1 MSPDRHSRD
10 DRLGS
15 YRDATGFLE
24 SLVRTPPRTQFERE
38 RLGLSP
44 IEALLERIGNP
55 QRRLPA
61 IHITG
66 SQGKG
71 STALHAE
78 ALLTAAGLRVGT
90 FTSPHLEVWN
100 ERIRVEG
107 APVDDA
113 VFVEAL
119 ERVRCPITELHRVD
133 ADTAPAFFDALVG
146 AAFTVFDDASV
157 DIAVVEA
164 GIGARLDPTRVCRAV
179 ATCVTGV
186 ELEHTDRLGPTI
198 ADIAREKAAIGRPSV
213 PLVVGS
219 VPEAAQ
225 EVLER
230 EAARVGA
237 PLLRLGRDFTVR
249 HDVAP
254 PARGTT
260 GNDPCRDGSR
270 GGEGTGRRVVG
281 SGPEGTA
288 EGSLTGTVRAE
299 VTVAGR
305 TIAFRL
311 RHPGRH
317 MIENAAL
324 ALALAN
330 EAGALNRLDDSA
342 AGAALES
349 TVLPGRAEVL
359 RERPLVIADG
369 AHTPAA
375 VKALLSVLGAVD
387 TSRLVVVVSATRG
400 KDVARMLSP
409 LVRYADTVIATTAE
423 ASRSLPSTQ
432 LARILETIDRR
443 ASIIDVDT
451 PADAIR
457 VAVRVAGSDGAVCVT
472 GSMYVAGAARRML
485 ASV

>member
-1 MSPDRHSRD
+1 MSPARHLRD
-10 DRLGS
+10 DRLRS
-15 YRDATGFLE
+15 YGDATDFLE
-24 SLVRTPPRTQFERE
+24 SLVRTPARTQCERE

-44 IEALLERIGNP
+44 VEGLLERIDNP

-71 STALHAE
+71 STALQTE

-90 FTSPHLEVWN
+90 FTSPHLELWN

-107 APVDDA
+107 APIDDA
-113 VFVEAL
+113 AFVGAL
-119 ERVRCPITELHRVD
+119 ERVRPPIAALHRAD
-133 ADTAPAFFDALVG
+133 ADAAPAFFDALVG

-186 ELEHTDRLGPTI
+186 ELEHTDRLGSTI
-198 ADIAREKAAIGRPSV
+198 AEIAREKAAIARPGV
-213 PLVVGS
+213 PLVAGS

-230 EAARVGA
+230 EAARTGA

-249 HDVAP
+249 RDVAS

-281 SGPEGTA
+281 SGPGGTV

-299 VTVAGR
+299 VTIAGR

-311 RHPGRH
+311 RQPGGH

-342 AGAALES
+342 AGVALES
-349 TVLPGRAEVL
+349 TVLPGRVEVL

-387 TSRLVVVVSATRG
+387 RSRLVVVVSATRG
-400 KDVARMLSP
+400 KDVARMLAP
-409 LVRYADTVIATTAE
+409 LVRRAVTVIATTAE
-423 ASRSLPSTQ
+423 PSRSLSATQ
-432 LARILETIDRR
+432 LAGILETIDRR
-443 ASIIDVDT
+443 ASVIDVDP
-451 PADAIR
+451 PADAIHA
-457 VAVRVAGSDGAVCVT
+457 AVRVAGSEGVVCVT

-485 ASV
+485 AGV

>member
-1 MSPDRHSRD
+1 MSPARHLRD
-10 DRLGS
+10 DRLRS
-15 YRDATGFLE
+15 YRDATDFLE
-24 SLVRTPPRTQFERE
+24 SLVRTPPRTQCERE

-44 IEALLERIGNP
+44 IESLLERIGNP
-55 QRRLPA
+55 QHRLPA

-78 ALLTAAGLRVGT
+78 ALLAAAGLRVGT

-107 APVDDA
+107 TPIDDA
-113 VFVEAL
+113 AFVGAL
-119 ERVRCPITELHRVD
+119 ERVRPPIAELHRAD

-146 AAFTVFDDASV
+146 AAFTVFADASV
-157 DIAVVEA
+157 DIAVIEA

-179 ATCVTGV
+179 VTCVTGV
-186 ELEHTDRLGPTI
+186 DLEHTDRLGSTI
-198 ADIAREKAAIGRPSV
+198 ADIARQKAAIARPGV

-230 EAARVGA
+230 EAAQAGA
-237 PLLRLGRDFTVR
+237 LLLRLGRDFTVR
-249 HDVAP
+249 HQVAP
-254 PARGTT
+254 PASSTT
-260 GNDPCRDGSR
+260 ENDPCRDGSR
-270 GGEGTGRRVVG
+270 CDESTGRRVVG
-281 SGPEGTA
+281 GGREGTV
-288 EGSLTGTVRAE
+288 EGLPTGTARAD

-305 TIAFRL
+305 AIAFRL

-317 MIENAAL
+317 MSENAAL

-375 VKALLSVLGAVD
+375 VKALLSVLGAVN
-387 TSRLVVVVSATRG
+387 TSRIVVVVSATRG
-400 KDVARMLSP
+400 KDVARMLAP
-409 LVRYADTVIATTAE
+409 LVRRAVTVIATTAE
-423 ASRSLPSTQ
+423 PSRSLPATQ
-432 LARILETIDRR
+432 LAGILETIDRR
-443 ASIIDVDT
+443 APVIDVDP

-457 VAVRVAGSDGAVCVT
+457 AAVRVAGSDGVVCVT

-485 ASV
+485 ASL

>member
-1 MSPDRHSRD
+1 MRD
-10 DRLGS
+10 DRLRS

-24 SLVRTPPRTQFERE
+24 SLVRTPPRTQCERE

-44 IEALLERIGNP
+44 IESLLERIGNP

-66 SQGKG
+66 SRGKG

-78 ALLTAAGLRVGT
+78 ALLAAAGLRVGT

-107 APVDDA
+107 APIDDA
-113 VFVEAL
+113 AFVGAL
-119 ERVRCPITELHRVD
+119 ERVRPSIAALHRAD

-146 AAFTVFDDASV
+146 AAFTVFDGASM
-157 DIAVVEA
+157 DIAVIEA

-186 ELEHTDRLGPTI
+186 ELEHTDRLGSTI
-198 ADIAREKAAIGRPSV
+198 AEIAREKAAIARPGI

-219 VPEAAQ
+219 VPEAAH

-230 EAARVGA
+230 EAARIGA
-237 PLLRLGRDFTVR
+237 PLLHLGRDFTVR
-249 HDVAP
+249 RDVAS

-270 GGEGTGRRVVG
+270 GGEGIGRRVVG
-281 SGPEGTA
+281 SGPEGTV
-288 EGSLTGTVRAE
+288 EGSLTGTGRAE

-311 RHPGRH
+311 RQPGGH

-342 AGAALES
+342 AGVALQS
-349 TVLPGRAEVL
+349 TDLPGRVEVL

-400 KDVARMLSP
+400 KDVARMLAP
-409 LVRYADTVIATTAE
+409 LVRRAVTVIATRAE
-423 ASRSLPSTQ
+423 PSRSLPATQ
-432 LARILETIDRR
+432 LAGILETIDRR
-443 ASIIDVDT
+443 ASVIDVDP

-457 VAVRVAGSDGAVCVT
+457 AAVRVAGSDGVVCVT

-485 ASV
+485 AGV